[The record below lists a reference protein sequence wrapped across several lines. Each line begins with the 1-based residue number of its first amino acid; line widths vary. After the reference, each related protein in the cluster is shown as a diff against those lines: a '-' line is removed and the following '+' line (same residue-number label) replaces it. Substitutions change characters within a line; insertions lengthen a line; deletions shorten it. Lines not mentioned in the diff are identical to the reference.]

1 MISFEGRVLLM
12 SGAAGGIGFATAR
25 VFAGAGASL
34 ALGDLDRG
42 RLEEM
47 RAALGLPEHRLLL
60 ARHDVT
66 DPESSRDLVKQAQE
80 RFGGVD
86 VVMPNAGF
94 YPTDPFEAMSA
105 ESWSRTLAVN
115 LDGVFHLCQAALPA
129 LRPDASMVL
138 VASMAAHYGS
148 PTHAHYAA
156 AKGGVLA
163 LAKSLAKELAPAV
176 RVNVVSPGLID
187 TPMVQPLMQARGP
200 ELLNATPLRRLG
212 TPEEVANCI
221 AFLASPLASFVTGM
235 TLHANGGLYIA

>member
-12 SGAAGGIGFATAR
+12 SGAAGGIGLATAR
-25 VFAGAGASL
+25 VFARAGASL
-34 ALGDLDRG
+34 ALGDLDER
-42 RLEEM
+42 RLEEL
-47 RAALGLPEHRLLL
+47 RTALDLPADRLLL

-66 DPESSRDLVKQAQE
+66 DPESSRDLVRQAQE
-80 RFGGVD
+80 KFGGVD
-86 VVMPNAGF
+86 VVVPNAGL
-94 YPTDPFEAMSA
+94 YPTDLFGTMSA
-105 ESWSRTLAVN
+105 ASWSRTLAVN

-129 LRPDASMVL
+129 LQPDASMVL

-156 AKGGVLA
+156 AKGGVLS
-163 LAKSLAKELAPAV
+163 LARSLAKELAPV
-176 RVNVVSPGLID
+176 RVNAISPGLID
-187 TPMVQPLMQARGP
+187 TAMVQPLMQARGP

-221 AFLASPLASFVTGM
+221 AFLASPLASYVTGA

>member
-12 SGAAGGIGFATAR
+12 SGAAGGIGLATAR
-25 VFAGAGASL
+25 VFARAGASL
-34 ALGDLDRG
+34 ALGDLDER
-42 RLEEM
+42 RLEEL
-47 RAALGLPEHRLLL
+47 RAALDIPENRLLL
-60 ARHDVT
+60 TRHDVT
-66 DPESSRDLVKQAQE
+66 DPESSRDMVRQARE
-80 RFGGVD
+80 KFGGID
-86 VVMPNAGF
+86 VVVPNAGL
-94 YPTDPFEAMSA
+94 YPTDPFGTMSA
-105 ESWSRTLAVN
+105 ASWSRTLAVN

-129 LRPDASMVL
+129 LRTDAAMVL

-156 AKGGVLA
+156 AKGGVLS
-163 LAKSLAKELAPAV
+163 LARSLAKELAPV
-176 RVNVVSPGLID
+176 RVNAISPGLID

-221 AFLASPLASFVTGM
+221 AFLASPLSSYVTGA

>member
-12 SGAAGGIGFATAR
+12 SGAAGGIGLATAQ
-25 VFAGAGASL
+25 VFARAGASL
-34 ALGDLDRG
+34 ALGDLDER

-47 RAALGLPEHRLLL
+47 RAALGLPEDRLLL

-66 DPESSRDLVKQAQE
+66 EPESSRDLVGQAQE
-80 RFGGVD
+80 KFGGVD
-86 VVMPNAGF
+86 IVVPNAGL
-94 YPTDPFEAMSA
+94 YPTDPFDSMSA
-105 ESWSRTLAVN
+105 ASWSRTLAVN

-129 LRPDASMVL
+129 LRPDAAMVL

-156 AKGGVLA
+156 AKGGVLS
-163 LAKSLAKELAPAV
+163 LAKSLAKELAPV
-176 RVNVVSPGLID
+176 RVNAVSPGLID

-212 TPEEVANCI
+212 APEEVANCI
-221 AFLASPLASFVTGM
+221 AFLASPLSSYVTGA
-235 TLHANGGLYIA
+235 TLHVNGGLYIA

>member
-12 SGAAGGIGFATAR
+12 SGAAGGIGLATAR
-25 VFAGAGASL
+25 VFARAGASL
-34 ALGDLDRG
+34 ALGDLDREK
-42 RLEEM
+42 LEEAC
-47 RAALGLPEHRLLL
+47 AALALPADRLLL

-66 DPESSRDLVKQAQE
+66 DPESSRDMVRQARE
-80 RFGGVD
+80 KFGGID
-86 VVMPNAGF
+86 VVVPNAGL
-94 YPTDPFEAMSA
+94 YPTDPFGTMSA
-105 ESWSRTLAVN
+105 ASWSRTLAVN

-129 LRPDASMVL
+129 LRSDASMVL

-156 AKGGVLA
+156 AKGGVLS
-163 LAKSLAKELAPAV
+163 LARSLAKELAPV
-176 RVNVVSPGLID
+176 RVNAISPGLID

-221 AFLASPLASFVTGM
+221 AFLASPLASYVTGA

>member
-12 SGAAGGIGFATAR
+12 SGAAGGIGLATAR
-25 VFAGAGASL
+25 AFASAGASL
-34 ALGDLDRG
+34 ALGDLDER
-42 RLEEM
+42 RLADITAE
-47 RAALGLPEHRLLL
+47 LGLPASRLLL

-66 DPESSRDLVKQAQE
+66 DPESSRALVKQAQE
-80 RFGGVD
+80 KFGGVD
-86 VVMPNAGF
+86 IVVPNAGL
-94 YPTDPFEAMSA
+94 YPTDPFGSMSA
-105 ESWSRTLAVN
+105 ASWSRTLAVN

-129 LRPDASMVL
+129 LRPEAAMVL

-156 AKGGVLA
+156 AKGGVLS
-163 LAKSLAKELAPAV
+163 LARSLAKELAPGV
-176 RVNVVSPGLID
+176 RVNAVSPGLID

-221 AFLASPLASFVTGM
+221 AFLASPLSSYVTGV

>member
-12 SGAAGGIGFATAR
+12 SGAAGGIGLATAQ
-25 VFAGAGASL
+25 VFARAGASL
-34 ALGDLDRG
+34 ALGDLDER

-47 RAALGLPEHRLLL
+47 RAALGLPEDRLLL

-66 DPESSRDLVKQAQE
+66 EPESSRDLVRQAQE
-80 RFGGVD
+80 KFGGVD
-86 VVMPNAGF
+86 IVVPNAGL
-94 YPTDPFEAMSA
+94 YPTDPFASMSA
-105 ESWSRTLAVN
+105 ASWSRTLAVN

-129 LRPDASMVL
+129 LRPDAAMVL

-156 AKGGVLA
+156 AKGGVLS
-163 LAKSLAKELAPAV
+163 LAKSLAKELAPV
-176 RVNVVSPGLID
+176 RVNAVSPGLID

-221 AFLASPLASFVTGM
+221 AFLASPLSSYVTGA
-235 TLHANGGLYIA
+235 TLHVNGGLYIA

>member
-1 MISFEGRVLLM
+1 MISFKGRVLLM
-12 SGAAGGIGFATAR
+12 SGAAGGIGLATAR
-25 VFAGAGASL
+25 VFARAGASL
-34 ALGDLDRG
+34 ALGDLDER
-42 RLEEM
+42 RLEEL
-47 RAALGLPEHRLLL
+47 RAALDLPADRLLL

-66 DPESSRDLVKQAQE
+66 DPESSRDMVRQARE
-80 RFGGVD
+80 TFGGID
-86 VVMPNAGF
+86 VVVPNAGL
-94 YPTDPFEAMSA
+94 YPTDPFGTMSA
-105 ESWSRTLAVN
+105 ASWSRTLAVN

-156 AKGGVLA
+156 AKGGVLS
-163 LAKSLAKELAPAV
+163 LARSLAKELAPV
-176 RVNVVSPGLID
+176 RVNAISPGLID
-187 TPMVQPLMQARGP
+187 TPMVQPLMRARGP

-221 AFLASPLASFVTGM
+221 AFLASPLASYVTGA

>member
-12 SGAAGGIGFATAR
+12 SGAAGGIGLATAR
-25 VFAGAGASL
+25 IFARAGASL
-34 ALGDLDRG
+34 ALGDLDER
-42 RLEEM
+42 RLEELG
-47 RAALGLPEHRLLL
+47 AALGLPENRLLL
-60 ARHDVT
+60 TRHDVT
-66 DPESSRDLVKQAQE
+66 DPESSRDLVRQAQE
-80 RFGGVD
+80 KFGGID
-86 VVMPNAGF
+86 VVVPNAGL
-94 YPTDPFEAMSA
+94 YPTDTFAGMSA
-105 ESWSRTLAVN
+105 TSWSRTLAVN

-156 AKGGVLA
+156 AKGGVLS
-163 LAKSLAKELAPAV
+163 LARSLAKELAPV
-176 RVNVVSPGLID
+176 RVNAISPGLID

-221 AFLASPLASFVTGM
+221 AFLASPLASYVTGA

>member
-1 MISFEGRVLLM
+1 MISFKGRVLLM
-12 SGAAGGIGFATAR
+12 SGAAGGIGLATAR
-25 VFAGAGASL
+25 VFARAGASL
-34 ALGDLDRG
+34 ALGDLDER
-42 RLEEM
+42 RLEEL
-47 RAALGLPEHRLLL
+47 RAALDLPADRLLL

-66 DPESSRDLVKQAQE
+66 DPESSRDMVRQARE
-80 RFGGVD
+80 TFGGID
-86 VVMPNAGF
+86 VVVPNAGL
-94 YPTDPFEAMSA
+94 YPTDPFGTMSA
-105 ESWSRTLAVN
+105 ASWSRTLAVN

-156 AKGGVLA
+156 AKGGVLS
-163 LAKSLAKELAPAV
+163 LARSLAKELAPV
-176 RVNVVSPGLID
+176 RVNALSPGLID

-221 AFLASPLASFVTGM
+221 AFLASPLASYVTGA